1 MLNFVLILQRRW
13 RAENAQKLSSQ
24 CLVHGIGAKLVSNCK
39 QSMSYNK
46 SLQIFCR
53 KKMPML
59 TGSKVSSLAC
69 KCVNFTD
76 QNIIQRGE
84 GPYGTEFWRSWNAE
98 MNIPTDRAQ
107 RVDGKNGVI
116 CLIIIFTPQVMVIK
130 MSKTAHFL
138 YFCWCQRKISHSL
151 YIIFMCIWKI
161 LYSSLRKC
169 YRLLDSELLLARYQ
183 PL

>member
-24 CLVHGIGAKLVSNCK
+24 CLVHGIGAKLVSKCK

-76 QNIIQRGE
+76 QNIIQRRRYPME
-84 GPYGTEFWRSWNAE
+84 LNFKCLE
-98 MNIPTDRAQ
+98 MQKWNIPTDRVQ

-116 CLIIIFTPQVMVIK
+116 CLVIMFAPWVMVIK
-130 MSKTAHFL
+130 VSKMAHFL
-138 YFCWCQRKISHSL
+138 YF
-151 YIIFMCIWKI
+151 
-161 LYSSLRKC
+161 
-169 YRLLDSELLLARYQ
+169 LLIPAKNKSQIGQNIYVHLKGLI
-183 PL
+183 